1 MLIIKN
7 EHKIFFYIQNTYTC
21 YLFLN
26 NTLSKNFQITK
37 KNVHEFN
44 FFSDCNY
51 IQDLVRSLKIYM
63 YNVGQER

>member
-1 MLIIKN
+1 MLS
-7 EHKIFFYIQNTYTC
+7 F
-21 YLFLN
+21 FLN

-37 KNVHEFN
+37 KKVHEFN

>member
-1 MLIIKN
+1 MNTKFSFTYRIHI
-7 EHKIFFYIQNTYTC
+7 HVIF
-21 YLFLN
+21 FLN
-26 NTLSKNFQITK
+26 NTLSKKFQITK

>member
-1 MLIIKN
+1 MNTKFSFTYRIHI
-7 EHKIFFYIQNTYTC
+7 HVIFF
-21 YLFLN
+21 FN
-26 NTLSKNFQITK
+26 NTLSKITK

-51 IQDLVRSLKIYM
+51 IQDLVRSLKIDM